1 MSLKTSARFLSL
13 PSALTYFGE
22 PWDEL
27 MSSQYALADISII
40 HLRRKINAMGCSSGF
55 NFTISFLISNSLDLF
70 GPNSFRLR
78 NNFLTV
84 FISFV
89 EVADFFA
96 DEEPLF
102 AAEVLL
108 FGVELFAAV
117 PFVPELTELFCDEVF
132 EDELL
137 VPVGAIGVD
146 EDVLFELILVVFF
159 SCSEVEIRTVLRNHW
174 MYEYQETSI
183 PLDQ

>member
-1 MSLKTSARFLSL
+1 
-13 PSALTYFGE
+13 
-22 PWDEL
+22 
-27 MSSQYALADISII
+27 
-40 HLRRKINAMGCSSGF
+40 MGCSSGF

-89 EVADFFA
+89 EVADFFV
-96 DEEPLF
+96 DEELLF

-108 FGVELFAAV
+108 FCVELFAAV
-117 PFVPELTELFCDEVF
+117 PFVPELPELFCDELF

-137 VPVGAIGVD
+137 VPVGAFGVD

-159 SCSEVEIRTVLRNHW
+159 SCSEVETRTVLRNHW

-183 PLDQ
+183 PLGQ